1 MVPDTDTQSLPMRGR
16 PTPLTLVPI
25 DPDDDAPLHR
35 QLYDGFRDA
44 ILTGRLSPGGK
55 IPSSRLLARE
65 LRLSRNTVALAFA
78 QLHAEGYIEGQLRSG
93 TYVSRTVP
101 DALLRAQRRPADR
114 AAASSRQAGLSARG
128 RALAGTG
135 LHSEGPAPDPPRPF
149 RPGLPA
155 LDAFPRRLWTRLANR
170 RWRGSDLPLAY
181 NDPAGFRPL
190 REAIA
195 EHVAAA
201 RGAHCTAEQ
210 VIVVSG
216 SQQALDLAARVLLDP
231 GDAVWLEEP
240 GYLGARAAL
249 VGAAARIVPVPLDR
263 EGLSVTEGVRDAPSA
278 RMVCVTPSHHYP
290 TGVTM
295 SAGRRLSLLQWAAR
309 ADAWILEDDYDSDFR
324 YASRPLACLQGM
336 DAGGRVVYIGTF
348 SKTLFPALRL
358 GYLIVPLHVA
368 GAFRAARAVCD
379 RHSPTIDQA
388 VLADFIG
395 EGHFGRHVRRMR
407 ALYEERQVALVDA
420 GRALEGLIDIRPAE
434 AGLHLVGW
442 LPPGVSDGPAAAALK
457 GEGVEALAFSPHYIR
472 STERDALLLGYAAFD
487 PRAIRRGV
495 EKMATVLRRLSH
507 RPQASV

>member
-1 MVPDTDTQSLPMRGR
+1 
-16 PTPLTLVPI
+16 
-25 DPDDDAPLHR
+25 
-35 QLYDGFRDA
+35 
-44 ILTGRLSPGGK
+44 
-55 IPSSRLLARE
+55 
-65 LRLSRNTVALAFA
+65 
-78 QLHAEGYIEGQLRSG
+78 
-93 TYVSRTVP
+93 
-101 DALLRAQRRPADR
+101 
-114 AAASSRQAGLSARG
+114 
-128 RALAGTG
+128 
-135 LHSEGPAPDPPRPF
+135 
-149 RPGLPA
+149 
-155 LDAFPRRLWTRLANR
+155 
-170 RWRGSDLPLAY
+170 
-181 NDPAGFRPL
+181 
-190 REAIA
+190 
-195 EHVAAA
+195 
-201 RGAHCTAEQ
+201 
-210 VIVVSG
+210 VIVVNG

-263 EGLSVTEGVRDAPSA
+263 EGLSVTEGERDAPSA
-278 RMVCVTPSHHYP
+278 RMVCVTPSHQYP

-442 LPPGVSDGPAAAALK
+442 LPPGVSDRPAAAALK

-487 PRAIRRGV
+487 SAGHPPRGGKDGNGAQATLTSATGIGVARRIT
-495 EKMATVLRRLSH
+495 KSASLLRHPSQGIPRLAAETPRRTLGRAPPRRSLSSAPSCAGWRLPRCAPSRAALFRAMTRH
-507 RPQASV
+507 TR

>member
-1 MVPDTDTQSLPMRGR
+1 MPSR

-25 DPDDDAPLHR
+25 DPEDDVPLHR

-44 ILTGRLSPGGK
+44 ILTGRLPPGGR

-65 LRLSRNTVALAFA
+65 LGLSRNTVALAFA

-101 DALLRAQRRPADR
+101 DALLRAQWRPADR
-114 AAASSRQAGLSARG
+114 ATASSGRAGLSARG

-135 LHSEGPAPDPPRPF
+135 LHSEEPAPKPPRAF

-170 RWRGSDLPLAY
+170 RWRCGHDLPLAY
-181 NDPAGFRPL
+181 SDPAGFRPL

-195 EHVAAA
+195 GHVAAA

-210 VIVVSG
+210 VLVVSG

-249 VGAAARIVPVPLDR
+249 LGAAARIVPVPLDR
-263 EGLSVTEGVRDAPSA
+263 EGLSVTEGERDAPSA
-278 RMVCVTPSHHYP
+278 RMVCVTPSHQYP

-368 GAFRAARAVCD
+368 DAFRAARAVCD

-407 ALYEERQVALVDA
+407 TLYEERQVALVEA
-420 GRALEGLIDIRPAE
+420 GRAVEGLIEIRPAE

-442 LPPGVSDGPAAAALK
+442 LPPGVSDRRAAAALK
-457 GEGVEALAFSPHYIR
+457 QEGIEALALSPHYIG
-472 STERDALLLGYAAFD
+472 STEREALLLGYAAFD
-487 PRAIRRGV
+487 RRAIRRGV
-495 EKMATVLRRLSH
+495 EKMGAVLRRL
-507 RPQASV
+507 